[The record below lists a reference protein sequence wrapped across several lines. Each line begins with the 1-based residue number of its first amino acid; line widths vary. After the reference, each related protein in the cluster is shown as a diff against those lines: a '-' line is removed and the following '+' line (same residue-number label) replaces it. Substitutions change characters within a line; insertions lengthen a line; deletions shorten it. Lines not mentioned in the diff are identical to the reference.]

1 MLNEKKKEKESI
13 PNSFKP
19 KIVDINNLNN
29 SITKY
34 YNLTNN
40 SLDNIDNII
49 STCEKELNTSGQLNP
64 SDLIKK
70 IKESFDLAKSNIKE
84 NQNNLSS
91 FFEDAKKFFNKAQ
104 KDFVMIKK
112 KSKPTTNTN
121 INTILYKKQASEN
134 HIKNLDNPFSNKTNY
149 TKIVVKNNHNN
160 NNNNN
165 NNRKSKTTAK
175 KKENSMNTTDIN
187 INKINP
193 TEHNST
199 TSNTSNT
206 SNQYQTQLSEINKRM
221 SLDLNIKRKEIEK
234 LKKELESKDKEIETL
249 KSNINSKDEQ
259 GKKSLVESI
268 RSIFEKDNSS
278 DSYKPWNSLSES
290 VNKILDNYKKEN
302 ELLKKDKIIF
312 KETIN
317 YLQNE
322 LIKNVQ
328 LNSEIKNN
336 NKMQMEYLKN
346 EYNKIISE
354 INKKGKELQYMYDRT
369 NEEKEQLKG
378 EIAAKEMIILNLQ
391 IEIENIKSSND
402 LLIDKNE
409 TNLKTQIIDLNKKIE
424 VQNKTIKEINEKY
437 VNATIEIGQLKK
449 NMENK
454 FRTDNIN
461 DDINSENEMLKRENE
476 DLKEKIENLKFML
489 NSNNNMGG
497 NAGLNAIIND
507 DEEEKQLLK
516 LQIEELK
523 TEYNDLECK
532 YNTLLN
538 NNTNNIND
546 NDNNEN
552 ENTDNK
558 NKIKD
563 LEKENERLKKLN
575 SSLVARLEIKGLK
588 RSKYY
593 DNKSE
598 NDKFTI
604 SDEEYDLKKMAH
616 GAKEKNNSLDLN
628 IDYPGYQTIK
638 DKYREL
644 DFYYTTLEYYARK
657 LLQTIK
663 ETEENKSYIEEI
675 RKILNK

>member
-49 STCEKELNTSGQLNP
+49 STCEKELNTSGQKNP
-64 SDLIKK
+64 SDFIKK
-70 IKESFDLAKSNIKE
+70 IKESFDLVKSNIKE
-84 NQNNLSS
+84 NKNNLSN

-112 KSKPTTNTN
+112 KSKPITN
-121 INTILYKKQASEN
+121 ININNILYKKQVSEN
-134 HIKNLDNPFSNKTNY
+134 HIKNLDNPFSNKSNY
-149 TKIVVKNNHNN
+149 TKIAPKNNN
-160 NNNNN
+160 
-165 NNRKSKTTAK
+165 SKTATK
-175 KKENSMNTTDIN
+175 KKENSMNITDIN
-187 INKINP
+187 LNKFNP
-193 TEHNST
+193 IEHNST
-199 TSNTSNT
+199 TSNTSTT
-206 SNQYQTQLSEINKRM
+206 SNQHRTQLSEINKRM

-234 LKKELESKDKEIETL
+234 LRKELESKDKEIESL
-249 KSNINSKDEQ
+249 KSNLNSKDEQ

-268 RSIFEKDNSS
+268 RTIFEKDSSS

-290 VNKILDNYKKEN
+290 VNKILDNYRKEN

-336 NKMQMEYLKN
+336 NKIQMEYLKN
-346 EYNKIISE
+346 EYNKMISE

-369 NEEKEQLKG
+369 NEEKEKLKG
-378 EIAAKEMIILNLQ
+378 EIAAKEMTILNLQ

-409 TNLKTQIIDLNKKIE
+409 SNLKTQIIDLNKKIE
-424 VQNKTIKEINEKY
+424 EQNKTIKEINEKY
-437 VNATIEIGQLKK
+437 VNATIELGQLKK
-449 NMENK
+449 NVENK

-461 DDINSENEMLKRENE
+461 DDMNSENEMLKRENE

-497 NAGLNAIIND
+497 NAELNAIIND
-507 DEEEKQLLK
+507 DDEEKQLLK

-523 TEYNDLECK
+523 IEYNDIESK
-532 YNTLLN
+532 YNKLLNN
-538 NNTNNIND
+538 NNTNNINNIND
-546 NDNNEN
+546 NDSNE
-552 ENTDNK
+552 
-558 NKIKD
+558 NKIKE
-563 LEKENERLKKLN
+563 LEKQNEKLKKLN

-638 DKYREL
+638 EKYREL

-657 LLQTIK
+657 LLQTIQ
-663 ETEENKSYIEEI
+663 ETEENKTFIEEI
-675 RKILNK
+675 RKIINK